1 MTDDETAAADECWPE
16 EEESASA
23 DEKTSGAELLARMAN
38 GDEKA
43 LEAFYRRYFARLY
56 RFVYY
61 RVGRDH
67 QHTEEVI
74 QDTFM
79 EAVEKAGQYSTA
91 RGSVE
96 SWLIIMSRNRI
107 RSNNALMARPHEYEK
122 AWDFV
127 DGELDDLF
135 TGLNRGDL
143 PEAILDSDYLRTL
156 IGAIMGS
163 IPLEYSRLLE
173 MKYVANLSV
182 REISNSIHKTEKA
195 VDSQLGRARNA
206 FREAFKAMSAVPAA
220 EFGL

>member
-1 MTDDETAAADECWPE
+1 MDDEIAVEAGDWLTEGESDPAE
-16 EEESASA
+16 EKA
-23 DEKTSGAELLARMAN
+23 SGAELLTRIAK

-43 LEAFYRRYFARLY
+43 LEGFYRRYFARLY

-79 EAVEKAGQYSTA
+79 EAVEKAGQYNVS

-96 SWLIIMSRNRI
+96 SWLIVMSRNRI

-135 TGLNRGDL
+135 ASLNRGDL
-143 PEAILDSDYLRTL
+143 PEAALDNDYLRTL

-163 IPLEYSRLLE
+163 IPREYSRLLE
-173 MKYVANLSV
+173 MKYMANLSV
-182 REISNSIHKTEKA
+182 REISKSIHKTEKA
-195 VDSQLGRARNA
+195 VDSQLNRARNA
-206 FREAFKAMSAVPAA
+206 FREAFKAMSAIPAA
-220 EFGL
+220 ELGL